1 MARNKS
7 VTNKRS
13 GKQSR
18 TDRKAPDKA
27 PQKGSK
33 PSFGARISKW
43 FSNIVNELRRVIWP
57 DKKKLKQST
66 LTVLLIIFFSVI
78 VILVFDTVV
87 RLIFTATGLYSTKEP
102 KSTDPVPIV
111 TELSEET
118 DPLVTIEETSEATE
132 SEPVASATETPIDTS
147 DSEPVASESE
157 TAG

>member
-1 MARNKS
+1 MARKKS

-13 GKQSR
+13 DKQSR
-18 TDRKAPDKA
+18 ADRKAPDKA

-43 FSNIVNELRRVIWP
+43 FSNIVNELKRVIWP

-87 RLIFTATGLYSTKEP
+87 RLIFTGTGLSH
-102 KSTDPVPIV
+102 
-111 TELSEET
+111 
-118 DPLVTIEETSEATE
+118 EA
-132 SEPVASATETPIDTS
+132 
-147 DSEPVASESE
+147 
-157 TAG
+157 